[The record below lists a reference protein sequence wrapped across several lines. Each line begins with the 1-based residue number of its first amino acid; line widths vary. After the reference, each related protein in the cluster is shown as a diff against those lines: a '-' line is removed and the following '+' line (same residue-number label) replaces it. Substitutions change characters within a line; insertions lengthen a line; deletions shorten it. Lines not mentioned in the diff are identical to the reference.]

1 MTETDRQ
8 RLCYVEPALP
18 STDAAHS
25 DAQLTA
31 LQAVLQNS
39 DEGWPVDCLN
49 DSQAVQQNSDES
61 WPVDYPND
69 SQAVQQNSD
78 EGWPVDC
85 LNDSQAVQQN
95 SDEGWPVD
103 SLNDS
108 QMGEMMDLS
117 LLTSELLQNDAT
129 LCHTEQ
135 CLSAA
140 PEGCNSQV
148 VNGETTTWN
157 VFQGLEVS
165 QFQMV
170 GSEEPTAIEAAV
182 DGLATGLLSY

>member
-31 LQAVLQNS
+31 LQAVL
-39 DEGWPVDCLN
+39 
-49 DSQAVQQNSDES
+49 
-61 WPVDYPND
+61 
-69 SQAVQQNSD
+69 QNSD